1 MKYYISSDLSLSM
14 LSVRALKLFN
24 FLQAKANRKTN
35 SSFWSVPRMAQ
46 EMGLSERTVQR
57 ASQELVR
64 KGFVEV
70 IPRYDENGRQR
81 SNIYKIVV
89 PQELP
94 HEANT
99 FTDDVD
105 QLKGRELQVYMFI
118 RRKCGSRGYR
128 VSRQKIAEELN
139 ISRSTV
145 SRITRKL
152 AAGGWIDKA
161 YAGRPN
167 RGGQGWNR
175 YAVNSVRMN
184 VRCRLILCWL
194 VVQAAT
200 REKMR
205 TSACFSSRFIK
216 VVTPLTKLKGIIKN
230 LLNKGVIG
238 IKYFLKAMCRREERI
253 RGLVENG
260 VFRGKVRAFFNRL
273 RKGRDGPPEKLPGAP
288 PPSAL
293 SSKFSAPGRARKIL
307 DLFGRIGYHRAREP
321 ERKEEAKWQK

>member
-70 IPRYDENGRQR
+70 VPRYDENGRRQ

-118 RRKCGSRGYR
+118 HRKCGSRGYR

-216 VVTPLTKLKGIIKN
+216 VVTTLTELKENKKY
-230 LLNKGVIG
+230 LLNKGKVKDKSI
-238 IKYFLKAMCRREERI
+238 LKAISKRVERL
-253 RGLVENG
+253 RKFVKNGMGLE
-260 VFRGKVRAFFNRL
+260 KVRAFFNRL

>member
-14 LSVRALKLFN
+14 LSVRGLKLFN

-161 YAGRPN
+161 YAGRPF
-167 RGGQGWNR
+167 GGGRGWNR
-175 YAVNSVRMN
+175 YAVSHIRMN
-184 VRCRLILCWL
+184 ARCRILFCRL
-194 VVQAAT
+194 VLQAVAQET
-200 REKMR
+200 AHFAARISFGVGMP
-205 TSACFSSRFIK
+205 
-216 VVTPLTKLKGIIKN
+216 VTPLTKLKESKKY
-230 LLNKGVIG
+230 LLNKGKVKDKSI
-238 IKYFLKAMCRREERI
+238 LKAISKRVERLRKIVKNGMCLE
-253 RGLVENG
+253 
-260 VFRGKVRAFFNRL
+260 KVRAFFNRL

-288 PPSAL
+288 SPSAL
-293 SSKFSAPGRARKIL
+293 SSKFSAPGRTRKIL

>member
-24 FLQAKANRKTN
+24 FLQAKANGKTN

-64 KGFVEV
+64 KAFVEI
-70 IPRYDENGRQR
+70 IPRYDENGRQQ

-105 QLKGRELQVYMFI
+105 QLKGRELQVYMYI
-118 RRKCGSRGYR
+118 RRRCGSRGYR
-128 VSRQKIAEELN
+128 VSRQEIAAELN

-145 SRITRKL
+145 SRITRRL

-161 YAGRPN
+161 YAGRPF
-167 RGGQGWNR
+167 GGGRGWNR
-175 YAVNSVRMN
+175 YAISRIRMN
-184 VRCRLILCWL
+184 ARCRIIFCRL
-194 VVQAAT
+194 VLQAAAQET
-200 REKMR
+200 AHFAARISFGVGK
-205 TSACFSSRFIK
+205 S
-216 VVTPLTKLKGIIKN
+216 VTPLTKLKGIIKN

-238 IKYFLKAMCRREERI
+238 IKYFLKAMCRREEQK

-260 VFRGKVRAFFNRL
+260 VLRGKVRAFFNRY
-273 RKGRDGPPEKLPGAP
+273 GGNTCAPPEKQPGAP
-288 PPSAL
+288 PPFRSVQQILSARQG
-293 SSKFSAPGRARKIL
+293 A
-307 DLFGRIGYHRAREP
+307 
-321 ERKEEAKWQK
+321 QNT

>member
-70 IPRYDENGRQR
+70 VPRYDENGRRQ

-105 QLKGRELQVYMFI
+105 QLKGRELQ
-118 RRKCGSRGYR
+118 

-216 VVTPLTKLKGIIKN
+216 VVTTLTELKENKKY
-230 LLNKGVIG
+230 LLNKGKVKDKSI
-238 IKYFLKAMCRREERI
+238 LKAISKRVERL
-253 RGLVENG
+253 RKFVKNGMGLE
-260 VFRGKVRAFFNRL
+260 KVRAFFNRL
-273 RKGRDGPPEKLPGAP
+273 RKGCDGPPENSQRPG
-288 PPSAL
+288 
-293 SSKFSAPGRARKIL
+293 GRAKYLICS
-307 DLFGRIGYHRAREP
+307 GASGIIEP
-321 ERKEEAKWQK
+321 ESLNGRRKQNGKNNLCRA

>member
-118 RRKCGSRGYR
+118 HRKCGSRGYR

-161 YAGRPN
+161 YAGRPF
-167 RGGQGWNR
+167 GGGRGWNR
-175 YAVNSVRMN
+175 YAVSHIRMN
-184 VRCRLILCWL
+184 ARCRIIFCRL
-194 VVQAAT
+194 VLQAVAQET
-200 REKMR
+200 AHFAARISFGAREP
-205 TSACFSSRFIK
+205 
-216 VVTPLTKLKGIIKN
+216 VTPLTELKGIIKN

>member
-46 EMGLSERTVQR
+46 KMGLSERTVQR

-64 KGFVEV
+64 KAFVEI
-70 IPRYDENGRQR
+70 IPRYDENGRQQ
-81 SNIYKIVV
+81 SNVYKIVV

-94 HEANT
+94 HEGNT

-105 QLKGRELQVYMFI
+105 QLKGRELQVYMYI
-118 RRKCGSRGYR
+118 RRRCGSRGYR
-128 VSRQKIAEELN
+128 VSRQEIAAELN

-145 SRITRKL
+145 SRITRRL

-161 YAGRPN
+161 YAGRSF
-167 RGGQGWNR
+167 GSGQGWNR
-175 YAVNSVRMN
+175 YAVSHIRMN
-184 VRCRLILCWL
+184 VRCRIIFWQL
-194 VVQAAT
+194 VLQAAA
-200 REKMR
+200 REAAR
-205 TSACFSSRFIK
+205 LASHISFGFTGT
-216 VVTPLTKLKGIIKN
+216 VTPLTKLKGKIKN

-238 IKYFLKAMCRREERI
+238 IKYFLKAMCRRKERI
-253 RGLVENG
+253 RGLVEKG
-260 VFRGKVRAFFNRL
+260 VLRGKVRAFFNRH
-273 RKGRDGPPEKLPGAP
+273 RGNACAPPEKQPGAP
-288 PPSAL
+288 PPSTL

-307 DLFGRIGYHRAREP
+307 EMFGHIGYHKAIEP
-321 ERKEEAKWQK
+321 EREGKTEW

>member
-24 FLQAKANRKTN
+24 FLQAKANGKTN

-64 KGFVEV
+64 KAFVEI
-70 IPRYDENGRQR
+70 IPRYDENGRQQ

-105 QLKGRELQVYMFI
+105 QLKGRELQVYMYI
-118 RRKCGSRGYR
+118 RRRCGSRGYR
-128 VSRQKIAEELN
+128 VSRQEIAAELN

-145 SRITRKL
+145 SRITRRL

-161 YAGRPN
+161 YAGRPF
-167 RGGQGWNR
+167 GGGRGWNR
-175 YAVNSVRMN
+175 YAISRIRMN
-184 VRCRLILCWL
+184 ARCRIIFCRL
-194 VVQAAT
+194 VLQAAAQET
-200 REKMR
+200 AHFAARISFGVGK
-205 TSACFSSRFIK
+205 S
-216 VVTPLTKLKGIIKN
+216 VTPLTKLKGIIKN

-238 IKYFLKAMCRREERI
+238 IKYFLKAMCRRKERI
-253 RGLVENG
+253 CGLVENG
-260 VFRGKVRAFFNRL
+260 VLRGKVRAFFNRH
-273 RKGRDGPPEKLPGAP
+273 GGNTCAPPEKQPGAP
-288 PPSAL
+288 PLSAL

-307 DLFGRIGYHRAREP
+307 EMFGRIGYHKTIEP
-321 ERKEEAKWQK
+321 EREGKTEW

>member
-70 IPRYDENGRQR
+70 IPRYDENGRRQ

-175 YAVNSVRMN
+175 YAVSSVRMN
-184 VRCRLILCWL
+184 VRCRMILCRL
-194 VVQAAT
+194 VVQAAM
-200 REKMR
+200 REEMG
-205 TSACFSSRFIK
+205 TSARFSSRFIK
-216 VVTPLTKLKGIIKN
+216 AVTPLTELKKSKKY
-230 LLNKGVIG
+230 LLNKGKVKDKSI
-238 IKYFLKAMCRREERI
+238 LKAISKRVERLRKIVKNGMCLE
-253 RGLVENG
+253 
-260 VFRGKVRAFFNRL
+260 KVRAFFNRL

-307 DLFGRIGYHRAREP
+307 DLFGHIGYHRAREP

>member
-70 IPRYDENGRQR
+70 IPRYDENGRRQ

-152 AAGGWIDKA
+152 AAGGWIDKE

-216 VVTPLTKLKGIIKN
+216 VVTTLTELKQNKKY

-273 RKGRDGPPEKLPGAP
+273 RKGRDGSPEKLPGAP
-288 PPSAL
+288 PSSAL

-321 ERKEEAKWQK
+321 ERKEKAKWQK